1 MTPLA
6 HGGGFGPMQH
16 DFVAQIQVREGE
28 APLAAEKSN
37 SSQHGDDPSFEQ
49 ALAQLE
55 QIVHSLEEGQTG
67 LSDSLAQYEQ
77 GVKLLRQCHDLLA
90 QAERKIEVLAGF
102 DAQGNPV
109 TEAFSDAAGNSLEE
123 KADARSRRRSR
134 PRKKQEDLIDGA
146 GANDEI
152 PF

>member
-1 MTPLA
+1 LA
-6 HGGGFGPMQH
+6 T
-16 DFVAQIQVREGE
+16 
-28 APLAAEKSN
+28 EKSN
-37 SSQHGDDPSFEQ
+37 SSQNGACPSFEQ

-55 QIVHSLEEGQTG
+55 RIVSSLEEGQTG

-77 GVKLLRQCHDLLA
+77 GVQLLRQCHDLLA

-109 TEAFSDAAGNSLEE
+109 TEPFHDPGGESLEE
-123 KADARSRRRSR
+123 KAEGRSRRRSR
-134 PRKKQEDLIDGA
+134 PQKKRQEPIEDSAEG
-146 GANDEI
+146 DEI